1 MKTSGVVLDLAR
13 GRRSIRKYS
22 KESVDLDNV
31 LYAISTALQ
40 APSSANR
47 QPWRFILRNYQ
58 PVLGVLVKVFFEPKE
73 FVVWREEDIKNYTK
87 KEVKRE
93 RKFTH
98 LKPGSIVSM
107 EIIEE
112 SENVEWY
119 D

>member
-1 MKTSGVVLDLAR
+1 MSEVFESRVQELLQKDPRELATELAVLKFQLEA
-13 GRRSIRKYS
+13 
-22 KESVDLDNV
+22 LD
-31 LYAISTALQ
+31 STTQ
-40 APSSANR
+40 WIIQNITK
-47 QPWRFILRNYQ
+47 PWRFILRNYQ